1 MKWTI
6 GSLTSRSVPR
16 PSQKSSF
23 PSRGTRPAP
32 KPSGLGAGSWLISQ
46 ATTAGAN
53 ASVAFARVEIR
64 YHGKNVIGAD
74 PFLVILRK
82 APQGWRAFAVTN
94 DVMCMNELPALCRL
108 SLRSG
113 PTGPPPPTPHLSSP
127 VDGGTIGGKEYK
139 SFHWEIPGESDPL
152 AAQFC
157 QVLLNSQ
164 KGRSWPDTR
173 FKIYPGEPRTRSLST
188 YDESLTGVSS
198 EQMLRCVWSVGQDGQ
213 ISVSEVRRYQFA
225 PFKY

>member
-1 MKWTI
+1 V
-6 GSLTSRSVPR
+6 SSPQLSRCIAPEGFR
-16 PSQKSSF
+16 SSW
-23 PSRGTRPAP
+23 A
-32 KPSGLGAGSWLISQ
+32 AD
-46 ATTAGAN
+46 AGAVEVRGN

-64 YHGKNVIGAD
+64 YRGKNVIGAD

-82 APQGWRAFAVTN
+82 QHAGWRTFAVTN
-94 DVMCMNELPALCRL
+94 DVICMKELPALCRL

-113 PTGPPPPTPHLSSP
+113 PTGPPPPTPRLSSP

-139 SFHWEIPGESDPL
+139 SFHWEISGESDPL
-152 AAQFC
+152 AAQVC

-164 KGRSWPDTR
+164 TGRSWPDTR
-173 FKIYPGEPRTRSLST
+173 FKIYPGDPRARSLST
-188 YDESLTGVSS
+188 FGESLTGVSS
-198 EQMLRCVWSVGQDGQ
+198 EQMLWCVWSVGQDAQ